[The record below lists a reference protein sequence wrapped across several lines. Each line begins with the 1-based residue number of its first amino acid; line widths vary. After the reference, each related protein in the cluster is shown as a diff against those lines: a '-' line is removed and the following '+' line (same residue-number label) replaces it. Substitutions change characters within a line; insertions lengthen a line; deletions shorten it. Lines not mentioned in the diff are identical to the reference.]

1 MPSLSFCFDQFA
13 KEMLLA
19 PSKADTL
26 IDLQAEFNALSI
38 MADEKQSAKQQKTD
52 IDLDWGLD
60 KYLTWY
66 N

>member
-1 MPSLSFCFDQFA
+1 
-13 KEMLLA
+13 
-19 PSKADTL
+19 
-26 IDLQAEFNALSI
+26 
-38 MADEKQSAKQQKTD
+38 MADEKQSTKQQKTD

>member
-13 KEMLLA
+13 REMLLA

-38 MADEKQSAKQQKTD
+38 QSVEQQGVEKKQKAEV
-52 IDLDWGLD
+52 DLDWGLD
-60 KYLTWY
+60 KYFE
-66 N
+66 

>member
-38 MADEKQSAKQQKTD
+38 MADEKQSAKQQKTE
-52 IDLDWGLD
+52 I
-60 KYLTWY
+60 
-66 N
+66 